1 MALNPV
7 KPKPDDHPG
16 PENPESVRISR
27 IMLADGEVDGVQ
39 DEVGVRCNPCWA
51 AKWALTSF

>member
-27 IMLADGEVDGVQ
+27 IMLAVGEVDGVL
-39 DEVGVRCNPCWA
+39 DEVGAWC
-51 AKWALTSF
+51 AL

>member
-27 IMLADGEVDGVQ
+27 VMLAVGEVDGVL
-39 DEVGVRCNPCWA
+39 DEVGAWC
-51 AKWALTSF
+51 AL